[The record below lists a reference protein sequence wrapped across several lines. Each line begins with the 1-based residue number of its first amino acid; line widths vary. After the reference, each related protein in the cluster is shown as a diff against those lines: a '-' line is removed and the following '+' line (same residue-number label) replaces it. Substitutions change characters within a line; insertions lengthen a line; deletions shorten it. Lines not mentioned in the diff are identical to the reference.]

1 MQAATERMG
10 FYRISAGAGIVGGI
24 LAVVFNLAHPRTSDI
39 VQGGRGELELIAG
52 SDIWRLDHI
61 MLGLATALI
70 FIGVIG
76 IGLSMVSTAGDTW
89 ARAWLIFTSVS
100 VAVLLVTIA
109 LDGGPMKSL
118 ADQWA
123 GSGKDAGS
131 FLAAN
136 VLMEIT
142 SGLLGA
148 SIAMMFGVAPLML
161 GMAVLSGGGYPKVLG
176 QISIA
181 GGVLGLVDAFILA
194 LSGFTKLSIL
204 VLFPIT
210 SVLSTIVLLWASWE
224 LWKKQASLGP
234 TAGTKTATTTET
246 TVTPGL

>member
-24 LAVVFNLAHPRTSDI
+24 LAVVFNLLHPRSSDAI
-39 VQGGRGELELIAG
+39 QSARGELAMIADSG
-52 SDIWRLDHI
+52 IWRLDHI

-76 IGLSMVSTAGDTW
+76 IGLSMFGTAADAW

-100 VAVLLVTIA
+100 VTLLLVTIA
-109 LDGGPMKSL
+109 LDGSPIKGL

-123 GSGKDAGS
+123 AGGKDAGL
-131 FLAAN
+131 LASAT
-136 VLMEIT
+136 VLVEIT

-148 SIAMMFGVAPLML
+148 SIAMMFGLAPLML

-181 GGVLGLVDAFILA
+181 AGAVGLLDALLLA
-194 LSGFTKLSIL
+194 FSGFSKLSIL

-224 LWKKQASLGP
+224 LWKSHASLGP
-234 TAGTKTATTTET
+234 TAGTKTVTTTET